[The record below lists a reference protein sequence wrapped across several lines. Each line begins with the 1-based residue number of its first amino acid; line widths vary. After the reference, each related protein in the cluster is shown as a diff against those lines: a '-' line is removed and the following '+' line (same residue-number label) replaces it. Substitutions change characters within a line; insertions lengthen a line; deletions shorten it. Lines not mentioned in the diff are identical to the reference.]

1 VHILALKTLGLYCIF
16 NKELAKKH
24 IMIFFYQFSLE
35 QENQEIWVVALKGIF
50 DLLLIYGLD
59 YFEILQS
66 PENTSMENKSE
77 KNRTLY
83 THDDSIVS
91 INKEMNEKSSC
102 NFVKILTGLLD
113 NPVSNRC
120 HYCNDGSRS
129 Y

>member
-1 VHILALKTLGLYCIF
+1 
-16 NKELAKKH
+16 
-24 IMIFFYQFSLE
+24 MIFFYQFSLE
-35 QENQEIWVVALKGIF
+35 QENQEIWIVALKGIF

-66 PENTSMENKSE
+66 PENISEIENKSE

-113 NPVSNRC
+113 NPVSNQC
-120 HYCNDGSRS
+120 HCCNDG
-129 Y
+129 